1 MTFFGANISS
11 KAQIRGVVDRLQA
24 ANRQSVIREPLLIMT
39 DQEGGLVRR
48 IPGSPVLSEAQIGAS
63 GEVTRLGEQAGTNAG
78 NNIRGAG
85 STSTSLRCSGCS
97 ASPATSSTSSSAPTR

>member
-1 MTFFGANISS
+1 
-11 KAQIRGVVDRLQA
+11 
-24 ANRQSVIREPLLIMT
+24 MT

-85 STSTSLRCSGCS
+85 VNVNLAPVLGVLRQPGDFLDQFQRSYSMNPGVVG
-97 ASPATSSTSSSAPTR
+97 AAAQAFVGA